1 MGKLSATNNLKA
13 TPSQARELAL
23 LIAVARVDLDPVEQN
38 RISDLVAESL
48 DWDLLLVLAERHNL
62 EPLLF
67 THLHRYGAGLVPPEI
82 LQSLREECKSIAR
95 RSWILATRLQ
105 GISAHLQAQGIK
117 HISYK
122 GPLFAEL
129 YYGSCAL
136 RVSNDLD
143 LIVRPSDLA
152 RVRKALGEIGF
163 SDQNGLTSE
172 QQAVSFRFGFEH
184 PFHDATGVELD
195 LHWRV
200 VQKFKS
206 RSLDMEGIWQRLR
219 LARLFDSNVP
229 TFCPEDMLI
238 ALCLHAGHHGWMQLS
253 YFCDIAQLLRTH
265 PTLDWNIVC
274 SHLRDSNTRRLVYV
288 CWRLLNRHW
297 HAEIPEEMMARASA
311 DAHVS
316 RLAHRVETE
325 IWPSPVPELTT
336 ANLRWLLE
344 RSAGE
349 DVLDRLS
356 LLLGSIFQPAVE
368 DFAAFRLP
376 WILAPLYPLLRAFR
390 LACKG
395 AASLWKAEYSS

>member
-1 MGKLSATNNLKA
+1 LQVAFN
-13 TPSQARELAL
+13 RERAMAL
-23 LIAVARVDLDPVEQN
+23 LIAIARIELNPSEQSHLQDLLSGP
-38 RISDLVAESL
+38 L
-48 DWDLLLVLAERHNL
+48 DWDHLRVMAERHNL

-229 TFCPEDMLI
+229 TFCPEDM
-238 ALCLHAGHHGWMQLS
+238 S
-253 YFCDIAQLLRTH
+253 S
-265 PTLDWNIVC
+265 VV
-274 SHLRDSNTRRLVYV
+274 SH
-288 CWRLLNRHW
+288 
-297 HAEIPEEMMARASA
+297 
-311 DAHVS
+311 
-316 RLAHRVETE
+316 
-325 IWPSPVPELTT
+325 
-336 ANLRWLLE
+336 
-344 RSAGE
+344 
-349 DVLDRLS
+349 
-356 LLLGSIFQPAVE
+356 
-368 DFAAFRLP
+368 
-376 WILAPLYPLLRAFR
+376 
-390 LACKG
+390 
-395 AASLWKAEYSS
+395 